1 MSCIIIYHSECGH
14 TKRYAEYLNMRIA
27 ADKLISLDQFKFKD
41 ILNYDNIIYAGNIK
55 NNVIVGL
62 NKLLKKYKKIKDKN
76 IFVIGVG
83 LLNITA
89 MNNGNDTFNRDII
102 IISNSLDDK
111 HVRLYLLPGGF
122 NINKFSKFKGKII
135 KRMLKFA
142 SKDKSGGE
150 KASIDMLLNNGI
162 DLVDINN
169 LDKIVSVYNR
179 VNNK

>member
-1 MSCIIIYHSECGH
+1 
-14 TKRYAEYLNMRIA
+14 
-27 ADKLISLDQFKFKD
+27 
-41 ILNYDNIIYAGNIK
+41 
-55 NNVIVGL
+55 
-62 NKLLKKYKKIKDKN
+62 
-76 IFVIGVG
+76 
-83 LLNITA
+83 

-142 SKDKSGGE
+142 SKDKSSGE

>member
-1 MSCIIIYHSECGH
+1 
-14 TKRYAEYLNMRIA
+14 MRIA

-111 HVRLYLLPGGF
+111 HVRLYLLPG
-122 NINKFSKFKGKII
+122 
-135 KRMLKFA
+135 
-142 SKDKSGGE
+142 
-150 KASIDMLLNNGI
+150 LNNGI

>member
-83 LLNITA
+83 LLSITA

-135 KRMLKFA
+135 KSM
-142 SKDKSGGE
+142 
-150 KASIDMLLNNGI
+150 
-162 DLVDINN
+162 
-169 LDKIVSVYNR
+169 
-179 VNNK
+179 